1 MEIIWTNRALDEYEA
16 VVYYLLEKWTIKE
29 AQKFILSVASV
40 VSKIRT
46 NPSMFKVSQAHSYMR
61 MAKVTK
67 HNSIIYHVDNKEIIL
82 LRVIDNRSGE
92 LY

>member
-29 AQKFILSVASV
+29 AQKFILGVESV

-46 NPSMFKVSQAHSYMR
+46 NPNMFKASQVHSYMR
-61 MAKVTK
+61 MAKITK
-67 HNSIIYHVDNKEIIL
+67 HNSIIYHVDNEEIIL
-82 LRVIDNRSGE
+82 LRVIDNRSEE